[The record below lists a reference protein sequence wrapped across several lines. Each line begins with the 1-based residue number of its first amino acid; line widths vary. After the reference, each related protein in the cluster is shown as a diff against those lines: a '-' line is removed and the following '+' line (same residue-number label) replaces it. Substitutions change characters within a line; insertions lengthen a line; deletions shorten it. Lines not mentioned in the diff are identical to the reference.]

1 MACTCKAGNLVM
13 FTIEI
18 IGRAGKQP
26 KNEQGVIK
34 EIIGDMC
41 HIQAGARSYVRNVSA
56 VTSLEG
62 HENGF

>member
-1 MACTCKAGNLVM
+1 M

-26 KNEQGVIK
+26 KNEQGVIT
-34 EIIGDMC
+34 EVVGDMC

-56 VTSLEG
+56 VTSME
-62 HENGF
+62 ERDDGF

>member
-1 MACTCKAGNLVM
+1 M

>member
-1 MACTCKAGNLVM
+1 MSNLKTGDLVM

-26 KNEQGVIK
+26 KNEKGVIT
-34 EIIGDMC
+34 EVVGDMC

-56 VTSLEG
+56 VTAME
-62 HENGF
+62 ERDDGF